1 MTEPGSRSDGVGA
14 LAAFAGITAA
24 AAAWGGRYSENARW
38 YRRLRKPPFQPPGW
52 LFGPV
57 WTVLYAT
64 IAASGWRV
72 WRRRGQQGARSALG
86 WWGVQLGLNAAWSWL
101 FFGRRRLALSLGEL
115 LALEGAIVQY
125 ARSAAKLDPKAA
137 WLVAPYLG
145 WVGFAGVLNA
155 EIVRR
160 NR

>member
-1 MTEPGSRSDGVGA
+1 MAEANGRTDGVGG
-14 LAAFAGITAA
+14 LAAFAGITLA
-24 AAAWGGRYSENARW
+24 AAAWGARYSGNGRW
-38 YRRLRKPPFQPPGW
+38 YRRLRKPPFQPPAW

-64 IAASGWRV
+64 IAVSGWWV
-72 WRRRGQQGARSALG
+72 WRRRGLPEARGALG
-86 WWGVQLGLNAAWSWL
+86 WWGAQLGLNAAWSWL
-101 FFGRRRLALSLGEL
+101 FFGRRRPALALAEL
-115 LALEGAIVQY
+115 LALQAANLGY
-125 ARSAAKLDPKAA
+125 ARSAARVDPKAA

-145 WVGFAGVLNA
+145 WVGFAGVLNE